1 MKGCTPL
8 EVSVNSQSDIYIA
21 ILIKAIA
28 KNYLTFTKIF
38 KESQNARHLLD
49 EWHLDIIK
57 TGLHENKR
65 TLLLQFTSTKG
76 K

>member
-38 KESQNARHLLD
+38 K
-49 EWHLDIIK
+49 
-57 TGLHENKR
+57 
-65 TLLLQFTSTKG
+65 
-76 K
+76 